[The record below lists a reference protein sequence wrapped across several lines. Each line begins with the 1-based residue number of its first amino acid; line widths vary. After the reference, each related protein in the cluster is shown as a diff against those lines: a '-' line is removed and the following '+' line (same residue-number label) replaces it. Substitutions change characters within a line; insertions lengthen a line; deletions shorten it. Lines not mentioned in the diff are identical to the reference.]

1 MRIALVNMPWAPIDV
16 PSLALGILR
25 NTVAR
30 SIPDAEVVDVHAHL
44 DYLDWC
50 AGLTVDDYRFYSDHT
65 YFEGYGDWIFSAAL
79 YDDPDWR
86 VAEFRDRYAASMTPG
101 ELSLTLRLHGS
112 APRFVADLADRLAA
126 IAPDI
131 VGFTSTFQQTTATLA
146 TARRLKLLK
155 PDTIVILG
163 GANCDGVQGAALHRN
178 FPFIDYVV
186 RGEGEA
192 AFPQLLTF
200 LATTAPPSPPPVAS
214 RPASVGEIPGLCRR
228 ASDGTSTANP
238 MRARP
243 LRPSEIVAPDYGT
256 YFDRLDTSTA
266 RDRVEPKL
274 VVEGSRGCWWG
285 EKHHCT
291 FCGLNGTALEF
302 RSKSPDRFYG
312 EIMDLVE
319 RHRIRD
325 MFVVD
330 NILDMG
336 YLNSVLPRI
345 AESGQDLRLRYEV
358 KSNLRRDQLETLV
371 RAGLTH
377 VQPGVE
383 SLSGRVLGLMGKGVT
398 GCQNVR
404 LLRDAAS
411 VGLSLSWNYLYG
423 FPGETDDDYE
433 SVLRQLPA
441 LHHLAPAEQVARIAI
456 ERFSPYFDRP
466 ELGFPNPRPRD
477 HYRLTYDLPDRELAD
492 LAYLFDAPPQGIDEP
507 LAARLSDAVTTWRD
521 AYPTS
526 TLTYEDADNTITLTN
541 TRPHYPWTTLRLK
554 DPREITAF
562 RLLDQPRSACSLERA
577 LPADRPWLTN
587 LLGHWHTLGLLYT
600 DTGQYLH
607 VATTP
612 TTHDLTTHSLPPRWP
627 GWHDTPAPRD
637 HTTPRP

>member
-1 MRIALVNMPWAPIDV
+1 MRVALVNMPWAPIDV

-25 NTVAR
+25 NTV
-30 SIPDAEVVDVHAHL
+30 SQSLPDAEVVDVHAHL

-79 YDDPDWR
+79 YDDPAWR
-86 VAEFRDRYAASMTPG
+86 VAEFRDRYTKSMTPD
-101 ELSLTLRLHGS
+101 ELSLTLRLHES

-131 VGFTSTFQQTTATLA
+131 IGFTSTFQQTTATLA
-146 TARRLKLLK
+146 TARRLKLLR
-155 PDTIVILG
+155 PNTVVILG

-178 FPFIDYVV
+178 FPFLDYVV

-192 AFPQLLTF
+192 AFPQLLTT
-200 LATTAPPSPPPVAS
+200 LAGGVHPPLPTSSAAEV
-214 RPASVGEIPGLCRR
+214 PGLCWRTP
-228 ASDGTSTANP
+228 DGTSVANP

-256 YFDRLDTSTA
+256 YFDRLSTSTA
-266 RDRVEPKL
+266 RDRIEPKL

-302 RSKSPDRFYG
+302 RSKSPDRFYN

-319 RHRIRD
+319 RHQIRD

-330 NILDMG
+330 DILDMG
-336 YLNSVLPRI
+336 YLTSVLPRI

-377 VQPGVE
+377 VQPGIE
-383 SLSGRVLGLMGKGVT
+383 NLSGRVLDLIGKGVT

-433 SVLRQLPA
+433 SVLCQLPA

-466 ELGFPNPRPRD
+466 DLGFPDPRPRD
-477 HYRLTYDLPDRELAD
+477 HYHLTYDLPERELAD
-492 LAYLFDAPPQGIDEP
+492 LAYLFDAPPQGIADTMATH
-507 LAARLSDAVTTWRD
+507 LANAVTTWRD
-521 AYPTS
+521 AYSTS
-526 TLTYEDADNTITLTN
+526 HLTYQETDNTITVTN
-541 TRPHYPWTTLRLK
+541 TRPTYHWTTLHLQ
-554 DPREITAF
+554 DPREIAALH
-562 RLLDQPRSACSLERA
+562 LLDQPRTAAFLERA
-577 LPADRPWLTN
+577 LPADTTWVTS
-587 LLGHWHTLGLLYT
+587 LLKHWHAMGLLFT
-600 DTGQYLH
+600 DADRYLH
-607 VATTP
+607 LVTTP
-612 TTHDLTTHSLPPRWP
+612 TIPALPHSLPPEWP
-627 GWHDTPAPRD
+627 GWQDTPTPQD
-637 HTTPRP
+637 HTTPLP